1 MEGGVGYERGFDYI
15 QTIMVNTYKEE
26 YIKANMENILKS
38 PQNLSSERKIID
50 NLFFFNMIFFFG
62 TKLTHAELAQ

>member
-50 NLFFFNMIFFFG
+50 NLFF
-62 TKLTHAELAQ
+62 